1 MAWAPPHPVLL
12 GFDSPSVLIT
22 LPQDQPFPS
31 SCPPCSGPSSSL
43 QPPLCSISVT
53 EPTGPL
59 LCPQL
64 LTSETPST
72 RVSQITTSPSHVF
85 LSAALPSNPVSC
97 ACTSPHVPLGAC
109 PPPSSHL
116 HPQAHHPVFS
126 ELPGPTEG
134 RVATLATHLPESC
147 SALQPASQPD
157 HAPKALTLLRVP
169 QAPFYLLS
177 AESLTAHLTEKAQA
191 FPQGLPQVS
200 LPCLVAPSHH
210 PSLSPSAADLPPPQ
224 HN

>member
-12 GFDSPSVLIT
+12 GFDSPSALIT
-22 LPQDQPFPS
+22 LLQDEPFPS

-53 EPTGPL
+53 DLTGPL

-64 LTSETPST
+64 LTSETFCT
-72 RVSQITTSPSHVF
+72 RGSRITASPSHIF

-97 ACTSPHVPLGAC
+97 ACTSPHVSLGAC

-134 RVATLATHLPESC
+134 RVSTLATHLPESC
-147 SALQPASQPD
+147 SALASKSARPQSQGFHSPQSPPGPILPSVCRISHHPPD
-157 HAPKALTLLRVP
+157 RESPG
-169 QAPFYLLS
+169 LS
-177 AESLTAHLTEKAQA
+177 TGTPS
-191 FPQGLPQVS
+191 VS
-200 LPCLVAPSHH
+200 LPRLVARYITLPSV
-210 PSLSPSAADLPPPQ
+210 
-224 HN
+224 

>member
-12 GFDSPSVLIT
+12 GFDSPSALIT

-43 QPPLCSISVT
+43 QPPLCSILVT
-53 EPTGPL
+53 DLTGPL

-64 LTSETPST
+64 LTSETSST
-72 RVSQITTSPSHVF
+72 CGSRITTSPSHIF

-157 HAPKALTLLRVP
+157 HGPKALTLLRVP
-169 QAPFYLLS
+169 QAPFYLVCRISHRPPDRESPGLS
-177 AESLTAHLTEKAQA
+177 TGTPS
-191 FPQGLPQVS
+191 VS
-200 LPCLVAPSHH
+200 LPHLVARSHH
-210 PSLSPSAADLPPPQ
+210 PSLSLSAADLPPPQ